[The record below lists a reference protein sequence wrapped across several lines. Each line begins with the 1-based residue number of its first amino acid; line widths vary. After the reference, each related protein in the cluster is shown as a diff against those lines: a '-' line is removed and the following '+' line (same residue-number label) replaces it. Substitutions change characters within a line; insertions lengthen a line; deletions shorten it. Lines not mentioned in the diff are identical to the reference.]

1 MTRVRFARSAANS
14 RDEIGRPSF
23 AQPSGASRVTCSGD
37 PSRAARERR
46 DTLKSAQRRVRE
58 LETIIEALNRRLVEP
73 NQRVQTA
80 ESHAMAVIGA
90 LGLPG

>member
-1 MTRVRFARSAANS
+1 
-14 RDEIGRPSF
+14 
-23 AQPSGASRVTCSGD
+23 
-37 PSRAARERR
+37 
-46 DTLKSAQRRVRE
+46 VRE